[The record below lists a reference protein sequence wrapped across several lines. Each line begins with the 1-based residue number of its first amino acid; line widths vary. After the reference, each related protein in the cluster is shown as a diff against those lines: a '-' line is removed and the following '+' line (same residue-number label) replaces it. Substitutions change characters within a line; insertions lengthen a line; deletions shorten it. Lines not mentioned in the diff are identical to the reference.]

1 MEITILTATY
11 NRGYLLNKVYNSLL
25 KQKDTDFEWLIIDDG
40 STDDT
45 SKIIASF
52 AQDKFSINYICKDN
66 GGKHTALNYSHPYI
80 KGKYIMVLDSDDLL
94 ADDAIG
100 IIKMYIA
107 QYGNDIKIGGF
118 SFERGSVDGES
129 YADKSVKC
137 DFISNA
143 IDYRIN
149 LNIKGD
155 QAEVFKTEVF
165 KKYIFPVF
173 KNEKYVGEDYLHINM
188 AYSYDTVYSNK
199 IIRISDYRQDGLT
212 AAGRKL
218 LISNPLGG
226 QLHGSLYFSKRFK
239 LKYRVKGMMLY
250 ICYGLFAGQS
260 IVNIYGKIA
269 DKALFVINLP
279 LGILLYL
286 YWRLRYR

>member
-11 NRGYLLNKVYNSLL
+11 NRGYLLGKVYNSLV
-25 KQKDTDFEWLIIDDG
+25 KQKDKDFEWLIIDDG

-45 SKIIASF
+45 AKIVASF
-52 AQDKFSINYICKDN
+52 PQNKFMINYIRKDN
-66 GGKHTALNYSHPYI
+66 GGKHTALNYSHRYV
-80 KGKYIMVLDSDDLL
+80 KGKYVMVLDSDDLL
-94 ADDAIG
+94 ADDAIS
-100 IIKMYIA
+100 IIKSYIL
-107 QYGNDIKIGGF
+107 QYDSDDKIGGF
-118 SFERGSVDGES
+118 SFERGTFEGES
-129 YADKSVKC
+129 YAGKSVKC
-137 DFISNA
+137 DFVSNA

-149 LNIKGD
+149 LNVKGD

-188 AYSYDTVYSNK
+188 AYSYNMVYSNK

-212 AAGRKL
+212 AAGRKM

-226 QLHGSLYFSKRFK
+226 QIHGSLYFSKRFQ

-260 IVNIYGKIA
+260 IVNMYSNVGYKT
-269 DKALFVINLP
+269 LFGINLP

-286 YWRLRYR
+286 YWRLKY